1 MGIRLDA
8 AALFVG
14 YRPPRDDEEGITP
27 RQQRER
33 RESLY
38 RATMMRYDSTMDTE
52 AARYLAKK
60 PVADVAYEL
69 DLEWDVARDVRGLA
83 RKHLERVELLENKET

>member
-14 YRPPRDDEEGITP
+14 YLPPREDEEGITP
-27 RQQRER
+27 KQQRER

-38 RATMMRYDSTMDTE
+38 RATMIVYDSTMNTE

-60 PVADVAYEL
+60 PISDVAHEL
-69 DLEWDVARDVRGLA
+69 DLDWDMARDVRGLA
-83 RKHLERVELLENKET
+83 RKHLERVEMLEAAR

>member
-60 PVADVAYEL
+60 PVADVAAMDVPQDRVL
-69 DLEWDVARDVRGLA
+69 RLCDAGLEWL
-83 RKHLERVELLENKET
+83 